1 MRLRFNLMPSVD
13 STEGST
19 SCPFWSSSREE
30 VPMTTPDP
38 GKAGTPDPGKAG
50 TPDPGKA
57 GTPDPGKA
65 GTPAV
70 GQSQKVA
77 RRQRARLLAAAILG
91 ALFAAFAVLNLEDVK
106 VNWLIT
112 SGQTPL
118 ILVIVISFALG
129 LGADRLLVLR
139 AGRRRKEPE

>member
-30 VPMTTPDP
+30 VPMT
-38 GKAGTPDPGKAG
+38 TPDPGKAG